1 MSTKRFLSGDEAFA
15 EGVRL
20 ARPQVIS
27 AYPITP
33 QTVVVERLSEMVE
46 SGELKAEYVHVES
59 EHSALSCAIG
69 ASATGARTF
78 TATSSQG
85 LLYMAE
91 CLTYASGG
99 RFPIV
104 MMNAN
109 RSTALPWNIYGDQ
122 RDSLALLDHG
132 WIQAY
137 AEDNQEALDLALMA
151 YALAED
157 ARVQT
162 PVMVNLDGF
171 ALTHTYETV
180 DVPTPEQADAFLPA
194 YETKNRFDFDGPVN
208 IGFSAGPEYNRYFKY
223 WEHRDMLNV
232 PTVLKEVEERFDRVF
247 GRKYS
252 GMVEAVQC
260 EDAEYVLV
268 TLGSIAGLVR
278 SVLPALREKGL
289 HVGLLRIRYLRPLP
303 SCEIARALVHAK
315 AVGVLE
321 KDVSFGAEGTVFTNV
336 NSVLQQA
343 GLHVPTCNFIG
354 GLGGDDITPQQV
366 EEMFRV
372 LAERAAAA
380 GSKVVGN
387 DEAVDV
393 EAPGSGASGGV
404 SEVAAAAAAGDA
416 LEASAVCETSVAP
429 AAFAAPVAPAAPV
442 TLAANAASDFPRVMF
457 LGIDDLGSPG
467 VCVPDACPSSAYLPG
482 ACVLDASPSSTCS
495 KEMN

>member
-1 MSTKRFLSGDEAFA
+1 MKRFLSGDEAFA

-46 SGELKAEYVHVES
+46 DGSLAAEYVHVES

-91 CLTYASGG
+91 CLTYAAGG

-109 RSTALPWNIYGDQ
+109 RATALPWNIYGDQ

-132 WIQAY
+132 WIQVY

-151 YALAED
+151 YAVAENP
-157 ARVQT
+157 AVAT

-180 DVPTPEQADAFLPA
+180 DVPEPAEADAFLPP
-194 YETKNRFDFDGPVN
+194 YEPAGNRFDFEHPVN

-223 WEHRDMLNV
+223 WEHRDMLDAPAV
-232 PTVLKEVEERFDRVF
+232 VTQVEQRFAEVF
-247 GRKYS
+247 GRQYP
-252 GMVEAVQC
+252 GMIETLDC
-260 EDAEYVLV
+260 DDADVILV
-268 TLGSIAGLVR
+268 TLGSAAGLVR
-278 SVLPALREKGL
+278 SVVRQLRDQG
-289 HVGLLRIRYLRPLP
+289 VRAGMLRIRYLRPMP
-303 SCEIARALVHAK
+303 SALIAEALRGAK

-336 NSVLQQA
+336 NSALQQA
-343 GLHVPTCNFIG
+343 AVGVPTYNFVG
-354 GLGGDDITPQQV
+354 GLGGDDISETQV
-366 EEMFRV
+366 HGMCRMLV
-372 LAERAAAA
+372 QAAE
-380 GSKVVGN
+380 GTG
-387 DEAVDV
+387 E
-393 EAPGSGASGGV
+393 
-404 SEVAAAAAAGDA
+404 
-416 LEASAVCETSVAP
+416 L
-429 AAFAAPVAPAAPV
+429 
-442 TLAANAASDFPRVMF
+442 PRVSF
-457 LGIDDLGSPG
+457 LGIDSPADCHPERSAQRGAEGSR
-467 VCVPDACPSSAYLPG
+467 AESAEALSERG
-482 ACVLDASPSSTCS
+482 R
-495 KEMN
+495 